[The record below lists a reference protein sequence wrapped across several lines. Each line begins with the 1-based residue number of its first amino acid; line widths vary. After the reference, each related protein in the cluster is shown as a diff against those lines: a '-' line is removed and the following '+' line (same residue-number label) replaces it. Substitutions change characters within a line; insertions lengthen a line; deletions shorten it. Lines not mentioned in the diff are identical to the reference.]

1 MDRPT
6 DDMRETLLAMCDGS
20 ACAFETFY
28 ERFAPLVMKIAL
40 RVTGDRMEA
49 EDVCH
54 DVFLEALRRGR
65 AYDPARGSIAAWL
78 AVMAR
83 SRSLDRMRRR
93 QRLVQAEI
101 EELERAG
108 EAAPTEDVVLT
119 RLQKEEL
126 MEALRALPDS
136 QRTAVVGSYFGEST
150 QREMSAQWNVPLGT
164 VKSWVRYGLNHLRKQ
179 LEKRGGSSEPRASA
193 KGARR

>member
-6 DDMRETLLAMCDGS
+6 DDMREVLLAMCGGS

-28 ERFAPLVMKIAL
+28 ERFAPLVMKIAM

-65 AYDPARGSIAAWL
+65 AYDPARGTVAAWL

-93 QRLVQAEI
+93 QRLVQAEE
-101 EELERAG
+101 EELARA
-108 EAAPTEDVVLT
+108 EAAEPTEELVLT
-119 RLQKEEL
+119 KLQKEEL
-126 MEALRALPDS
+126 MEALRALPDN
-136 QRTAVVGSYFGEST
+136 QRTAVVGSYFGARS
-150 QREMSAQWNVPLGT
+150 QREMSTQWNVPLGT
-164 VKSWVRYGLNHLRKQ
+164 VKSWVRYGLHHLRKQ
-179 LEKRGGSSEPRASA
+179 LEKRGGANEPAAAA
-193 KGARR
+193 KEARR

>member
-1 MDRPT
+1 MDHPT
-6 DDMRETLLAMCDGS
+6 DDMREVLLAMCDGS
-20 ACAFETFY
+20 TCAFETFY

-54 DVFLEALRRGR
+54 DVFLEVLRRGR
-65 AYDPARGSIAAWL
+65 AYDPSRGSIAAWL

-93 QRLVQAEI
+93 QRLVQAEA
-101 EELERAG
+101 EELERAA
-108 EAAPTEDVVLT
+108 EAEPTEEAVLT

-126 MEALRALPDS
+126 LEALRALPDN
-136 QRTAVVGSYFGEST
+136 QRTAVVGSYFGART

-164 VKSWVRYGLNHLRKQ
+164 VKSWVRYGLNHLRRQ
-179 LEKRGGSSEPRASA
+179 LEKRGGTNENASA
-193 KGARR
+193 KEARR